1 MGTQAL
7 YNKWRGQTFSDILG
21 QEHITRT
28 LRNQVRAGRIGH
40 AYLFTGMRGTG
51 KTSTA
56 RILAKA
62 VNCIGDTD
70 DPPCN
75 ECHICRSITTGASLD
90 LIEIDAASNRGI
102 DEIRDLRDKVRFSPQ
117 ECRYKVYV
125 IDEVHM
131 LTNEAFNALL
141 KTLEEPP
148 PHVIFVLCTTEP
160 HRLPDTILSR
170 CQRFDFRRGS
180 VAMVRKNLEM
190 ISQREEID
198 IAVEALEFIARR
210 ATGSFRDAVSLLD
223 QFSTYQSG
231 EITLEFV
238 QSVLGSVPSILV
250 SQLVESAMVGDVPDG
265 LRAINQ
271 ALEGGAEPREFLREI
286 LDQLR
291 ALMLIKA
298 GGKETPE
305 YLGREALEEMRRIA
319 ETRSFPL
326 GRLVK
331 AIKLYNEAS
340 FQLRNAVRPQL
351 PLELALVET
360 ALSTD
365 AGSLGGQ
372 DDKVAPAPLAKGA
385 PALGIAEQKAAQGRL
400 GTKAQK
406 PVVAVAEKASLVRE
420 TPAQMADVGSSG
432 VKTQPQEADSD
443 ATKAQSGEST
453 AGPAD
458 TQEEGKGGEET
469 PAEEL
474 SLEWV
479 QGNWNLLLMKIKPRS
494 HQVRALLNSAYP
506 VSVQGDL
513 VTLGCESGFHREKL
527 AEDTRRNLVEEAFSE
542 VLGKACRIQCVVDSK
557 VGKKPGAQNP
567 RPSGNLFSDSE
578 SRKGSR
584 QKLVNHPAVKALEK
598 RGGRVSKVSL
608 YDEDKT
614 GG

>member
-1 MGTQAL
+1 
-7 YNKWRGQTFSDILG
+7 
-21 QEHITRT
+21 
-28 LRNQVRAGRIGH
+28 
-40 AYLFTGMRGTG
+40 
-51 KTSTA
+51 
-56 RILAKA
+56 
-62 VNCIGDTD
+62 
-70 DPPCN
+70 
-75 ECHICRSITTGASLD
+75 
-90 LIEIDAASNRGI
+90 
-102 DEIRDLRDKVRFSPQ
+102 
-117 ECRYKVYV
+117 
-125 IDEVHM
+125 
-131 LTNEAFNALL
+131 
-141 KTLEEPP
+141 
-148 PHVIFVLCTTEP
+148 
-160 HRLPDTILSR
+160 
-170 CQRFDFRRGS
+170 
-180 VAMVRKNLEM
+180 M

-305 YLGREALEEMRRIA
+305 YLGREV
-319 ETRSFPL
+319 
-326 GRLVK
+326 VK